1 MVNYVPLGI
10 YKHYVGIEIPGFD
23 MASRIYLTHWVKMY
37 LMLSSIFHTLCQFLR
52 FHQTSCIFLDSIL
65 QSYNTLLS
73 DLSAYNK
80 YAK

>member
-1 MVNYVPLGI
+1 
-10 YKHYVGIEIPGFD
+10 
-23 MASRIYLTHWVKMY
+23 
-37 LMLSSIFHTLCQFLR
+37 MLSSIFHTLCQFLR
-52 FHQTSCIFLDSIL
+52 FHQTSGIFLDSIL